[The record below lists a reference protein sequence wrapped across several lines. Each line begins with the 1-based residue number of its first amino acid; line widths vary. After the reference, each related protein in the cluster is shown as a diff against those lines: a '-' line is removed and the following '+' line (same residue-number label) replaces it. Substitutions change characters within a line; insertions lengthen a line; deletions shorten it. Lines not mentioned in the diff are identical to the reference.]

1 MIMCIHYS
9 VTIKNDSEIPIITR
23 MKERLKPNTH
33 PQNRTLSRLFQK
45 KWTRNISRLKGNKA
59 QLVLDILLDHEV
71 TPSLGINTN
80 DFIISLIAEHIEYAR
95 LEEQYTLTKIQNAVR
110 NVTKRIHAQ
119 EKQKNLEI
127 DSLWSYHKVL
137 QRLLSLLDSISHI
150 SDARLVSTTLDSDN
164 ELEIQDEYARSR
176 GIYNWWMDRIFA
188 WVDLEK
194 MKRVLD
200 DNMHDNSPHPS
211 RQHHP

>member
-1 MIMCIHYS
+1 MYNYDCDSIIKLEKYYEIIMIMCIHYS

-33 PQNRTLSRLFQK
+33 PQNHKLSRLFQK
-45 KWTRNISRLKGNKA
+45 KGTRQVSRIEGNKA
-59 QLVLDILLDHEV
+59 QLVLDILSNEFDEKN
-71 TPSLGINTN
+71 TPLIDINTKELVA
-80 DFIISLIAEHIEYAR
+80 SLIVEHIEYAR

-176 GIYNWWMDRIFA
+176 GIYN
-188 WVDLEK
+188 
-194 MKRVLD
+194 
-200 DNMHDNSPHPS
+200 
-211 RQHHP
+211 